1 MMGGRLGEKMIQ
13 ARLRKVGN
21 SLVMTL
27 PQNEA
32 RRLAV
37 SEGDLVMVDIRTLET
52 RLHLSCDDDTT
63 REMREMTRRNKHVLE
78 QLKD

>member
-1 MMGGRLGEKMIQ
+1 
-13 ARLRKVGN
+13 
-21 SLVMTL
+21 MTL

-37 SEGDLVMVDIRTLET
+37 SEGDVVMIDIRTLET

>member
-1 MMGGRLGEKMIQ
+1 MIQ

>member
-1 MMGGRLGEKMIQ
+1 MIQ

-32 RRLAV
+32 RRRAV
-37 SEGDLVMVDIRTLET
+37 SEGDLVMVDIRTVET
-52 RLHLSCDDDTT
+52 RLHLSFDDDTT
-63 REMREMTRRNKHVLE
+63 REMREMTKRNKHVLGL
-78 QLKD
+78 LKD